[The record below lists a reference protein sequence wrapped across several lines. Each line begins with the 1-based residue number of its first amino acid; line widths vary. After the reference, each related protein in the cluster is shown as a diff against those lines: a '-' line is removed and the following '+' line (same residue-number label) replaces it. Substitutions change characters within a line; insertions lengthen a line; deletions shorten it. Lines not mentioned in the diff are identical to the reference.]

1 MGAKPQQR
9 RLSVHLMPTCVT
21 PPVFDFPPSLN
32 PELDIGQVEGG
43 FVMGLGYHLTEK
55 MKFDP
60 QSGVALTAGTWVS

>member
-1 MGAKPQQR
+1 
-9 RLSVHLMPTCVT
+9 MPTCVT